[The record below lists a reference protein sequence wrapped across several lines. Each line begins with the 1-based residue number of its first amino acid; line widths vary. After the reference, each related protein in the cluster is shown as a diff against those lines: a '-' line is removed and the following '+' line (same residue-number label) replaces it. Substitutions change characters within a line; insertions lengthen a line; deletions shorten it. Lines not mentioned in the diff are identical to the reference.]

1 MAENRC
7 GALALE
13 ALTCIARAMSRL
25 EVGELGVLSFGTSGE
40 KGVRILHPLGA
51 PFTDAAGPGLVSS
64 FTFAGEHTVADAPVG
79 ALLDTLDVQ
88 LTAARESHA
97 GGSEQLQQLVLIIA
111 GGFVRCIARDGCG
124 CVLTAS
130 PPPSLQMAT
139 STRRSRCGCA
149 CAAWSAR
156 ACWWPSLRWTPPR
169 RCSTC
174 RASPSLRGGAYVFS
188 SQLVSI
194 PLSDTAPSSSFQ
206 AGVHGLPGVIPVPV
220 LHNRRG
226 GLHPAPDAVRP
237 APPVVRADPGLE
249 QDPRHNRHTE

>member
-1 MAENRC
+1 MGWAEAAATQRASDLLIPCASPHQVVLALDDSRSMAENRC

-111 GGFVRCIARDGCG
+111 GVFV
-124 CVLTAS
+124 
-130 PPPSLQMAT
+130 
-139 STRRSRCGCA
+139 
-149 CAAWSAR
+149 
-156 ACWWPSLRWTPPR
+156 
-169 RCSTC
+169 
-174 RASPSLRGGAYVFS
+174 
-188 SQLVSI
+188 
-194 PLSDTAPSSSFQ
+194 
-206 AGVHGLPGVIPVPV
+206 
-220 LHNRRG
+220 
-226 GLHPAPDAVRP
+226 
-237 APPVVRADPGLE
+237 
-249 QDPRHNRHTE
+249 